1 MATIVVLS
9 WFSVAS
15 ELISALLEKCS
26 TTDEV
31 EAWTQ
36 EEENEEE
43 LADALMEG
51 ELDGSEIKWRV
62 YAALERLDLLNT
74 TEMLQEPVVGRKYK
88 TDDEMSAA
96 YSAVRADVRTAF
108 KDATGLEGGGPDCE
122 GDTVIEFNADGT
134 IDTID
139 DYWIAATNGST
150 WEVQFDAFDF
160 TFSLNNNPD
169 D

>member
-1 MATIVVLS
+1 MPKAGT
-9 WFSVAS
+9 VAF
-15 ELISALLEKCS
+15 ELIEALLEKCS
-26 TTDEV
+26 NTDEV
-31 EAWTQ
+31 GAWSK
-36 EEENEEE
+36 EEENEEV
-43 LADALMEG
+43 LAAALMGG
-51 ELDGSEIKWRV
+51 ELDVSEMKWRV

-74 TEMLQEPVVGRKYK
+74 TEMLQETVVGRKYT
-88 TDDEMSAA
+88 TDDKMSAA

-122 GDTVIEFNADGT
+122 GDTVIEFNSDGT

-150 WEVQFDAFDF
+150 WEVQFEAFDF
-160 TFSLNNNPD
+160 TFSLNNDPD